1 MYEIEIKGLDE
12 QLKKLNAYGEIAD
25 RELSTAAQQSVIAVE
40 SAVRPL
46 VPVGVS
52 GALRQ
57 SIISEVK
64 REGVGGSIIGR
75 VFSSLDSPYPAVMEF
90 GRRPG
95 AAMPPPDALVRWV
108 HLKLGVPDEQ
118 APGVAFTVA
127 RSIARKGIAGRRF
140 MQQGFEK
147 VKGQVD
153 QFYARALERIAQA
166 LAVK

>member
-12 QLKKLNAYGEIAD
+12 HLRKLNAYGEIAD
-25 RELSTAAQQSVIAVE
+25 RELGTAMQQSVIAVE

-57 SIISEVK
+57 SIASEVK
-64 REGVGGSIIGR
+64 REGAGGSIVGR
-75 VFSSLDSPYPAVMEF
+75 IFSSIDSPYPAVMEF

-95 AAMPPPDALVRWV
+95 AAMPPPQALERWV
-108 HLKLGVPDEQ
+108 HLKLGVPDEL
-118 APGVAFTVA
+118 AAGVAFTVA

-147 VKGQVD
+147 AKSQVD
-153 QFYARALERIAQA
+153 QFFARALERIAKA